1 MTWLTW
7 RQYRASAA
15 IGAALLAALAVLLV
29 ITGLQM
35 AAQFHTAVG
44 PCLAANDCRWPAD
57 NLSLGSGLTG
67 FLVEFTLAGLLFQRF
82 TIGDSSCAVCPRW
95 PISEHPGRW

>member
-67 FLVEFTLAGLLFQRF
+67 FLVEFTLAVP
-82 TIGDSSCAVCPRW
+82 AVL
-95 PISEHPGRW
+95 GM